1 MTLMLKEYRN
11 RTGVLTF
18 NHPAR
23 RNALSA
29 ALIEELIAGLAEM
42 QAAGV
47 RAAVL
52 RAVPGATVWSAGHD
66 VSELPAHGR
75 DPLAYNDPLRRAV
88 RAIEEFPAA
97 VIALIQGSV
106 WGGACEIA
114 LSCDLQIATPDVTFA
129 ITPARMGVPY
139 NTDGILNFMKSINL
153 TVLKEMLF
161 TASPISA
168 ERALHAGMLNH
179 VVPADKIEE
188 FTFAL
193 AARIAETSPLCVTL
207 FKEELRTL
215 AESRPLCP
223 EAFERL
229 EGLRR
234 KIYDSRDYEEGLRA
248 FREKRQPAFSGE

>member
-52 RAVPGATVWSAGHD
+52 RALPGAAVWSAGHD
-66 VSELPAHGR
+66 VSELPSHGR

-88 RAIEEFPAA
+88 RAIEEFPAP
-97 VIALIQGSV
+97 VIALMEGGV

-114 LSCDLQIATPDVTFA
+114 LSCDLQIAT
-129 ITPARMGVPY
+129 
-139 NTDGILNFMKSINL
+139 
-153 TVLKEMLF
+153 
-161 TASPISA
+161 
-168 ERALHAGMLNH
+168 
-179 VVPADKIEE
+179 
-188 FTFAL
+188 
-193 AARIAETSPLCVTL
+193 
-207 FKEELRTL
+207 
-215 AESRPLCP
+215 
-223 EAFERL
+223 
-229 EGLRR
+229 
-234 KIYDSRDYEEGLRA
+234 
-248 FREKRQPAFSGE
+248 